1 MDSRHDIIVA
11 IGVVL
16 LGVLVIALTWN
27 TTTPIVKDPVGPRFF
42 PFVLGLLFIV
52 GGSVVAIQRFRSM
65 NAEGGY
71 RVEPEG
77 SAEDDP
83 TLPASAKRALA
94 MLGLTVAYAF
104 LFQPLGFL
112 ISTPIYIV
120 AAFAVMSERRYVT
133 TSIWAAIYTI
143 ATYLLFA
150 VLLEIRFPLGPLAPL
165 LR

>member
-1 MDSRHDIIVA
+1 MDSRHDIVVA

-27 TTTPIVKDPVGPRFF
+27 TMTPIVKDPVGPRFF

-83 TLPASAKRALA
+83 ALPASAWRALA
-94 MLGLTVAYAF
+94 MLGLTIAYAL

-120 AAFAVMSERRYVT
+120 AAFAVMNERRYAT
-133 TSIWAAIYTI
+133 TSIWAVIYTI